1 MRDKNVAIIGDSDS
15 VLGFRALGVAA
26 FPVTAREEAYDTLK
40 TLARSYKVIFVTE
53 QWAET
58 LSELLERYKTR
69 AYPIVIPVPSATGSN
84 GIGMEGIKKDV
95 EKAIGSDI
103 IFK

>member
-26 FPVTAREEAYDTLK
+26 FPVTTADEAHDTLK

-53 QWAET
+53 QWAES
-58 LSELLERYKTR
+58 LRELLERYKTR
-69 AYPIVIPVPSATGSN
+69 AYPIVIPVPSATGST